1 MSIGSKIKQM
11 RMIHGWSQQELARR
25 SFINHATLQRIE
37 VGKQPAGPKVLR
49 AIAAAFDMNV
59 DDLTTKSPEQAPDS
73 FRERMQR
80 LIDLSLMS
88 VPQEVTDKL
97 ENGAKPSPFE
107 HKTKELRMQ
116 LQAAA
121 DIIKDMLIHQ
131 DDDARKRA
139 QDFLKKVRY

>member
-11 RMIHGWSQQELARR
+11 RVIHGWSQQELARR

-49 AIAAAFDMNV
+49 AIAAAFDMHV

-88 VPQEVTDKL
+88 VPEEVNAMIGPDVRP
-97 ENGAKPSPFE
+97 APFE

-116 LQAAA
+116 LHAAA